1 MTIIGLT
8 GSIGMGK
15 TTAAQMLRSLG
26 VPVHCSD
33 SAVHELLSPKGAAEQ
48 AVLAAF
54 PSLKAP
60 IDRKALGKIVFEDTE
75 KRERL
80 EAILH
85 PLVQQAQQAFIA
97 KHRGL
102 GVRIVALD
110 IPLLFE
116 TGAETRVDI
125 TMVVTAP
132 AHIQAARVMA
142 RPGMTE
148 ERFAAI
154 LSRQMPDAEK
164 RERAN
169 YIINSGLGRARMMR
183 DVRGCLFD
191 L

>member
-1 MTIIGLT
+1 MW
-8 GSIGMGK
+8 
-15 TTAAQMLRSLG
+15 
-26 VPVHCSD
+26 
-33 SAVHELLSPKGAAEQ
+33 
-48 AVLAAF
+48 
-54 PSLKAP
+54 
-60 IDRKALGKIVFEDTE
+60 
-75 KRERL
+75 
-80 EAILH
+80 
-85 PLVQQAQQAFIA
+85 
-97 KHRGL
+97 
-102 GVRIVALD
+102 IVALD

-169 YIINSGLGRARMMR
+169 YIINSGSRPRAH
-183 DVRGCLFD
+183 DAGCAGVSI
-191 L
+191 